1 MNNHRA
7 YESILVFDDDQGI
20 LGLLERVLSRE
31 GYQVT
36 TMRSSER
43 VVSLMSTEHF
53 DLAIMDV
60 GFRNLNGCKLTRMVR
75 QLSPETAV
83 VLMTGYPVEEVIRFA
98 QEHAQGCLEKPFDL
112 QELLVIVRSAL
123 NETPMS
129 GRGVAPECH
138 GAGTDQW
145 R

>member
-1 MNNHRA
+1 MNSHQAR
-7 YESILVFDDDQGI
+7 ERILVFDDDQGV

-60 GFRNLNGCKLTRMVR
+60 GFRNLNGRELTRMVR

-112 QELLVIVRSAL
+112 QELLAMVRSAL
-123 NETPMS
+123 GEAPMS
-129 GRGVAPECH
+129 GRDVATGCH
-138 GAGTDQW
+138 VI
-145 R
+145 